1 MKKIFLA
8 IIAAAGLLTASC
20 TDFVT
25 PSHNSSEPLNDYFRN
40 EARMFE
46 SLVAAYDPLEWFDY
60 SFGQYCS
67 IPLFSDIM
75 GDDINC
81 GGSNEGDQPILVKTH
96 FYTLT
101 SEDVLNTVWTICYS
115 GINRSNVVRQ
125 YIDGVPGMADATRK
139 QWTAESI
146 VLRCFYYNIL
156 WKCWGNIPYY
166 EDNLK
171 EPYFAEQLKH
181 DDVYEKVVKALEGVF
196 EMDALPMKS
205 PVGSEG
211 RVTKAMAYML
221 YAEMVMYQ
229 NDQTRYQKALDCMKE
244 IISSGQYSLVSDFA
258 GLWTESGEWGPES
271 IWEINY
277 TSEGSPRDWNNNGIT
292 TGGNVYSTLIGVAGG
307 PKLQGDLAG
316 KIYDGWGFST
326 VNEAAYNMYDEGDI
340 RRDGGILNLT
350 GKQESAPGAG
360 DGYVQRW
367 EDTGYF
373 LYKYLARQNGNHGA
387 QGDVNMGHGN
397 NIRMYRYAETLL
409 NAAEL
414 SVLLGQDGSSYLKQ
428 VRDRAHCK
436 DTGTSRDDIIT
447 ERRKEFL
454 GEGKRYWDLV
464 RSGLAASTL
473 KAANHPFR
481 TTDWSESKKYWPIP
495 QSEMDRDDKLVQNQ
509 Y

>member
-1 MKKIFLA
+1 MKKIYLA
-8 IIAAAGLLTASC
+8 IIAVAGLLTASC

-25 PSHNSSEPLNDYFRN
+25 PSHNSSEPLDDYFRN

-60 SFGQYCS
+60 SFSNYCS

-81 GGSNEGDQPILVKTH
+81 GGSNEGDQPTLVKTH
-96 FYTLT
+96 FYQLT
-101 SEDVLNTVWTICYS
+101 SQDQLSAIWTICYS
-115 GINRSNVVRQ
+115 GVNRSNIVRQ
-125 YIDGVPGMADATRK
+125 YIDGVEGMSKETRD
-139 QWTAESI
+139 QWVAEAI

-171 EPYFAEQLKH
+171 EPYFAEQLSH
-181 DDVYEKVVKALEGVF
+181 DEVYTNVVKALEGVF
-196 EMDALPMKS
+196 DMDALPMKAA
-205 PVGSEG
+205 VGDEG

-221 YAEMVMYQ
+221 YTEMVMYQ
-229 NDQTRYQKALDCMKE
+229 NDTDRYQKALGFMKE
-244 IISSGQYSLVSDFA
+244 IISSGQYSLVDDFA
-258 GLWTESGEWGPES
+258 GMWTESGEWGPES

-292 TGGNVYSTLIGVAGG
+292 AGGNVYSTLIGVAGG
-307 PKLQGDLAG
+307 PRLKGDLAG

-326 VNEAAYNMYDEGDI
+326 VNEAAYNMYNEGDI
-340 RRDGGILNLT
+340 RRDGGILNIKGLDEGT
-350 GKQESAPGAG
+350 IGET

-387 QGDVNMGHGN
+387 KGDANMGHGN
-397 NIRMYRYAETLL
+397 NIRMYRFAETLL

-428 VRDRAHCK
+428 VRDRAHCTY
-436 DTGTSRDDIIT
+436 TGVSRDDIIQ

-464 RSGLAASTL
+464 RSGLAATVL
-473 KAANHPFR
+473 KASNHPFR
-481 TTDWSESKKYWPIP
+481 NTDWSESKKYWPLP
-495 QSEMDRDDKLVQNQ
+495 QSEMDRDDKLVQNK